1 MTGIQVC
8 LELSLRYDHGLGD
21 LAPYFDALGQGQA
34 MARRCTACGHVWF
47 PPHAVCPKDAQPCE
61 WLELDGTGTVVSATQ
76 TRSRLPFTKTEQDH
90 IFALV
95 SMDGADNAAFGRLA
109 ANAENASP
117 GLRVRLLA
125 SDSEMGHPAQT
136 AVFKRLEEET

>member
-1 MTGIQVC
+1 MTGTRVC

-21 LAPYFDALGQGQA
+21 LAPYFEALGQGRA
-34 MARRCTACGHVWF
+34 MARRCTVCGHVWF
-47 PPHAVCPKDAQPCE
+47 PPHAVCPEDAQACE

-76 TRSRLPFTKTEQDH
+76 TRSRLPFMETEQDY

-109 ANAENASP
+109 ANAGNAFP
-117 GLRVRLLA
+117 GLRVHLVA
-125 SDSEMGHPAQT
+125 GDGETGHPAQT
-136 AVFKRLEEET
+136 AVFERLEEET